1 MPRARPVT
9 SLDEQSLT
17 DGIGIRPQPRRQDL
31 IDDNR
36 LPARLSIAVIE
47 GSTLDAL
54 GRLVTDGIGAID
66 GVTRTTTCVAV
77 TVG

>member
-1 MPRARPVT
+1 
-9 SLDEQSLT
+9 LDEQILT

-47 GSTLDAL
+47 GSAPDDWYGQRLEKSRRDEML
-54 GRLVTDGIGAID
+54 RHPDRLV
-66 GVTRTTTCVAV
+66 RR
-77 TVG
+77 